1 MRTELEG
8 ICAAGA
14 VRAGWAGRAAISA
27 GDGAMA
33 KLAVDRYLSD
43 DDWRRR

>member
-1 MRTELEG
+1 L
-8 ICAAGA
+8 ALDAP
-14 VRAGWAGRAAISA
+14 VAGRAAISA